1 MAQYQDT
8 ITRLLLEE
16 ADEAVTR
23 ADVDEMLPVAPAA
36 HVLRGEELLHVYSK
50 RAVLEI
56 AKHLVDHT
64 VHPCWMS

>member
-23 ADVDEMLPVAPAA
+23 ADLDEMMPVAPAA
-36 HVLRGEELLHVYSK
+36 HVLRGEGLLHVVVK
-50 RAVLEI
+50 RGILEI